1 MQRLLVVRRLCAVF
15 IAVVAVLLFAGALT
29 AQAQSAGRIYRISFL
44 GLTPG
49 EERTSMKPL
58 LERLHELGYIQG
70 RNMTFEALS
79 AEGRPERLPQLAR
92 EAVRARPDVLITG
105 FGTLAAQAAKAA
117 TTTIPI
123 VFTLLGDPVG
133 AGLVTSLG
141 RPGGNVTGLSGVI
154 EIGGKQLQL
163 LRELIPGKQVIAV
176 LMNPDTPFTRL
187 ALKEITAAAETSR
200 TRIQVL
206 EARTADE
213 VPRQLEAAV
222 TTGAAGLIV
231 LGDPLIYS
239 VRRQISDLAAKAR
252 LPAMFPAR
260 DYVEEGG
267 LISYGFNRPQ
277 IYRRAAEYVDRIL
290 KGAKP
295 ADLPIEQPT
304 KFELIVNQRAARALG
319 IKIPPAVLAQA
330 DEVIE

>member
-1 MQRLLVVRRLCAVF
+1 
-15 IAVVAVLLFAGALT
+15 
-29 AQAQSAGRIYRISFL
+29 
-44 GLTPG
+44 
-49 EERTSMKPL
+49 
-58 LERLHELGYIQG
+58 
-70 RNMTFEALS
+70 MTFEALS

-92 EAVRARPDVLITG
+92 EASRARPDVLIAG
-105 FGTLAAQAAKAA
+105 FGTLTAQAAKAA

-141 RPGGNVTGLSGVI
+141 RPGGNITGLSGVI

-200 TRIQVL
+200 TRVQVL
-206 EARTADE
+206 EARTADQ

-222 TTGAAGLIV
+222 TAGAAGLIV

-239 VRRQISDLAAKAR
+239 VRRQISDLAAKALPSR
-252 LPAMFPAR
+252 DVSGQGLRRGGGIDILRLQPTAGLPASGRIRGPDPEGRQAGRPAH
-260 DYVEEGG
+260 
-267 LISYGFNRPQ
+267 
-277 IYRRAAEYVDRIL
+277 RA
-290 KGAKP
+290 
-295 ADLPIEQPT
+295 
-304 KFELIVNQRAARALG
+304 
-319 IKIPPAVLAQA
+319 A
-330 DEVIE
+330 DEVRANHQPEGRQGAWHHDPSSGAGAGR